1 MQSRNQ
7 EQILNIKQKS
17 IMIFFISLII
27 ISIFTFKNLLFQPT
41 ILLKSFGDSSIQ
53 PTTAFENNKPT
64 FLEFYAEWCE
74 VCKEMAPKVSTL
86 KAEYEDDINFVFL
99 NVDNPKWEKYI
110 RRFNVNGIPQINLL
124 SSEENLEATFIGKQA
139 EKTIKDSLEN
149 LISKLPNTS
158 QIIASGE
165 MNEFKKNKIY
175 PNDPRSHG

>member
-1 MQSRNQ
+1 MQNGVKF
-7 EQILNIKQKS
+7 IKMAQKS
-17 IMIFFISLII
+17 L
-27 ISIFTFKNLLFQPT
+27 
-41 ILLKSFGDSSIQ
+41 
-53 PTTAFENNKPT
+53 
-64 FLEFYAEWCE
+64 
-74 VCKEMAPKVSTL
+74 L

-124 SSEENLEATFIGKQA
+124 SSEENLEATFIGKQE

-149 LISKLPNTS
+149 LISKSLNTS